1 MNVIEFLPRYAIGI
15 GEDSEGIRDVHP
27 RGNEPRPLNKR
38 THIQCYFLNKFYGP
52 NTWVFCN
59 TNRQ

>member
-52 NTWVFCN
+52 KT
-59 TNRQ
+59 